1 MTKDQ
6 FRARAYGCYVSGF
19 KQEVSTSNAV
29 DTPQAQRYRRYLRHR
44 LESWLSQV
52 PRNAAIADLGCGDGM
67 LLRVFQEMGFTN
79 LHGVEGSP
87 EMVTKCRVYFPAVEQ
102 GDLREYLRS
111 KVGTFDVVV
120 LFDVIEHFTR
130 AEAVDLLDE
139 INAAL
144 KPGGLLV
151 MQLPNG
157 DSPFANAVF
166 AADITHETLYTRG
179 SLGHMLAIGGFEL
192 LAVDEHSPEPVDFS
206 SGLRWLGWT
215 LMRAGL
221 VLCHRVETG
230 GRSSGAYTRVIR
242 AVARKR

>member
-1 MTKDQ
+1 MNRMLHTVAVTFAVLLAVPSLAGAQ
-6 FRARAYGCYVSGF
+6 AIRLGELNSY
-19 KQEVSTSNAV
+19 KQ
-29 DTPQAQRYRRYLRHR
+29 
-44 LESWLSQV
+44 
-52 PRNAAIADLGCGDGM
+52 
-67 LLRVFQEMGFTN
+67 
-79 LHGVEGSP
+79 
-87 EMVTKCRVYFPAVEQ
+87 FPAFLEPYKK
-102 GDLREYLRS
+102 GMEL
-111 KVGTFDVVV
+111 
-120 LFDVIEHFTR
+120 
-130 AEAVDLLDE
+130 ALDE